1 MTSVLIKPKEYGVK
15 EEVLLLHEND
25 LNVIIS
31 TLGWKIRDNQI
42 YDSQNNKIKCPICG
56 EDLTVENLGA
66 FFPGSLEAIC
76 NKFRCFIGEMSK
88 IQARIRSEKK

>member
-1 MTSVLIKPKEYGVK
+1 MASVLVKPKEYGVK

-25 LNVIIS
+25 LNDIIL

-42 YDSQNNKIKCPICG
+42 YDLQNKVIRCSICG
-56 EDLTVENLGA
+56 EPLTVESLGA

-76 NKFRCFIGEMSK
+76 IKFKCFIGEMAK
-88 IQARIRSEKK
+88 IQAKIRSEKK